1 MKNWTSVLKGRSNTC
16 PEVGDEI
23 FGRNT
28 RQFQLHKE
36 IYFPSCFVSVV
47 IITILRTLA
56 LSADEKLKNNF
67 SPGFTLIQYFLLCNV
82 AILCVSVFYWVA
94 NWPLEKIGLIRSFEE
109 ANFSLV

>member
-28 RQFQLHKE
+28 RQFQSHKE

-56 LSADEKLKNNF
+56 LSADEKLENNF
-67 SPGFTLIQYFLLCNV
+67 SPGFTLIQYLLLCNV

-94 NWPLEKIGLIRSFEE
+94 KWPLEKIGLIRSFEE